1 MGNKA
6 HIERML
12 DITPERL
19 VECGFEHLEQIDYFI
34 KFYNNGEHKLIL
46 DLTHGNY
53 FADIEQAPK
62 NLGEEYQLVNLR
74 PITKMHE
81 LQALWKVLT
90 GEKLKEN
97 AT

>member
-19 VECGFEHLEQIDYFI
+19 VACGFTDFKGHMFEKSYDVTHHLLLHQS
-34 KFYNNGEHKLIL
+34 
-46 DLTHGNY
+46 HGIY
-53 FADIEQAPK
+53 YPEIAQEPASWADQS
-62 NLGEEYQLVNLR
+62 QTVSLR
-74 PITKMHE
+74 QITKMHE

-90 GEKLKEN
+90 GEKLTSD

>member
-19 VECGFEHLEQIDYFI
+19 VACGFEMFDSKMFAKHYDVTHTLLLNLSHGVYYPQIM
-34 KFYNNGEHKLIL
+34 EEPASW
-46 DLTHGNY
+46 
-53 FADIEQAPK
+53 ADELQT
-62 NLGEEYQLVNLR
+62 VSLR
-74 PITKMHE
+74 RITKMHE

-90 GEKLKEN
+90 GEKLTSD